1 MGRPEKALYASAQRL
16 LRRFE
21 AEQIPFIGPIGS
33 DLVAWN
39 LNPATSLTAWFHRDS
54 TAPGSASLEEGLQ
67 LLSRLE
73 SQLAVLKEC
82 EEDTRDAL
90 GDWADL
96 AQKYQIPPS
105 SHLSFAGV
113 PAYMAAAACEAGME
127 LLTEHVLNLTDPLG
141 IYGSLDEEQEDE
153 DERGLGVEELAQ
165 TVLQRAAATGIDLT
179 NKSDISGRLHAL
191 VDVLYRTP
199 KIKLKYEPFEW
210 VYEGLNPLLLP
221 KVLRK
226 RKGTPAA
233 LAVAAA
239 AVGRRVNVSLLPM
252 PAASI
257 EAGAGQDP
265 DAAIPVENLPP
276 DLQQRVS
283 SSTQAAAPGPGQWLL
298 KVFADTST
306 SRSPEDTLNRSNEE
320 YNSVKGNNNNNNG
333 VEIEDLGLY
342 VDPSNGHILSS
353 LEIQTKFPA
362 VGHLSPAE
370 WQEQS
375 VLRTWQGLC
384 RIAMQAH
391 QRRGESDF
399 VAHWMFICLALDPSA
414 PEWNRAL
421 AAPEVK

>member
-21 AEQIPFIGPIGS
+21 SERIPFIGPIGS

-39 LNPATSLTAWFHRDS
+39 LNPATSLTAWFHRQA
-54 TAPGSASLEEGLQ
+54 TAPGATSLEEGLQ

-82 EEDTRDAL
+82 EEDTRDAV

-96 AQKYQIPPS
+96 ATKYQIPS
-105 SHLSFAGV
+105 SSTLSFADF
-113 PAYMAAAACEAGME
+113 PPSRAIAACEAGME

-141 IYGSLDEEQEDE
+141 IYGSLEQEQEDE
-153 DERGLGVEELAQ
+153 DERGLGIEELAQ
-165 TVLQRAAATGIDLT
+165 SVLQRAGAATSNDLS
-179 NKSDISGRLHAL
+179 NKSDISSRLHAL
-191 VDVLYRTP
+191 IDVLYRTP
-199 KIKLKYEPFEW
+199 ETKLKYEPSEW
-210 VYEGLNPLLLP
+210 VYEGLTPLLLP
-221 KVLRK
+221 KVLK
-226 RKGTPAA
+226 IRKGIPGA
-233 LAVAAA
+233 LAIAAA
-239 AVGRRVNVSLLPM
+239 AVGRRVNVPLLPM
-252 PAASI
+252 PAAPI

-265 DAAIPVENLPP
+265 DGAIPVENLPP

-298 KVFADTST
+298 KVVADSST
-306 SRSPEDTLNRSNEE
+306 SSSSSSKDSFNPSSKE
-320 YNSVKGNNNNNNG
+320 YNNG
-333 VEIEDLGLY
+333 VEVEDLGLY
-342 VDPSNGHILSS
+342 VDPSNGDILSS
-353 LEIQTKFPA
+353 LEIQTRFPA

-370 WQEQS
+370 WKEQT

-399 VAHWMFICLALDPSA
+399 VAHWMFICLALDPGA

-421 AAPEVK
+421 AAPEVN

>member
-21 AEQIPFIGPIGS
+21 SERIPFIGPIGS

-39 LNPATSLTAWFHRDS
+39 LNPATSLTAWFHRQA
-54 TAPGSASLEEGLQ
+54 TAPGATSLEEGLQ

-90 GDWADL
+90 GEWADL
-96 AQKYQIPPS
+96 AQKYQIS
-105 SHLSFAGV
+105 SSSTFADV
-113 PAYMAAAACEAGME
+113 PASMAAAACEAGME
-127 LLTEHVLNLTDPLG
+127 LLTEQVLNLTDPLG
-141 IYGSLDEEQEDE
+141 IYGSLDGEQEDE
-153 DERGLGVEELAQ
+153 DERGLGIEELAQ
-165 TVLQRAAATGIDLT
+165 SVLQRAGLT
-179 NKSDISGRLHAL
+179 STENIINKNDISGRLHAL
-191 VDVLYRTP
+191 VDVLYRTSET
-199 KIKLKYEPFEW
+199 KLKYEQSEW
-210 VYEGLNPLLLP
+210 VYEGLDPLLLP

-226 RKGTPAA
+226 RKGIPGA
-233 LAVAAA
+233 LAMAAA
-239 AVGRRVNVSLLPM
+239 AVGRRVNVPLLPM
-252 PAASI
+252 PAAPI

-265 DAAIPVENLPP
+265 DTAMIVENLPL
-276 DLQQRVS
+276 DLQQRVNA
-283 SSTQAAAPGPGQWLL
+283 STQAAAPGPGQWLL
-298 KVFADTST
+298 KVFADSSTSPSTEESLKTST
-306 SRSPEDTLNRSNEE
+306 GE
-320 YNSVKGNNNNNNG
+320 YNNAEGADNG
-333 VEIEDLGLY
+333 IEIEDLGLY
-342 VDPSNGHILSS
+342 VDPSNGEILSS
-353 LEIQTKFPA
+353 SEIQTKFPA
-362 VGHLSPAE
+362 MGHLSPAE
-370 WQEQS
+370 WQQQS

>member
-21 AEQIPFIGPIGS
+21 SERIPFIGPIGS

-39 LNPATSLTAWFHRDS
+39 LNPATSLTAWFNHRQS
-54 TAPGSASLEEGLQ
+54 TATAASNINGTSLEEGLQ

-90 GDWADL
+90 ADWADL
-96 AQKYQIPPS
+96 TQKYEVPS
-105 SHLSFAGV
+105 SSSSTSFAAV
-113 PAYMAAAACEAGME
+113 PVSTAAAACEAGME
-127 LLTEHVLNLTDPLG
+127 LLTEQVLNLTDPFG
-141 IYGSLDEEQEDE
+141 IYASVEEEEDDE
-153 DERGLGVEELAQ
+153 DERGLGIDELAQ
-165 TVLQRAAATGIDLT
+165 LVLQRAGDD
-179 NKSDISGRLHAL
+179 KSDITGRLHAL
-191 VDVLYRTP
+191 VDVLYRTD

-210 VYEGLNPLLLP
+210 VYEGLGPLLLP
-221 KVLRK
+221 KVLKK

-233 LAVAAA
+233 LAIAATA
-239 AVGRRVNVSLLPM
+239 IARKINLSLLPM
-252 PAASI
+252 PAAPI

-283 SSTQAAAPGPGQWLL
+283 STIQAASPGPGPWLL
-298 KVFADTST
+298 KLFPDNYTTTAPTAPS
-306 SRSPEDTLNRSNEE
+306 SNDENSNGNVHRGEE
-320 YNSVKGNNNNNNG
+320 G
-333 VEIEDLGLY
+333 EIEDLGLY
-342 VDPSNGHILSS
+342 LDPSNGDILSS
-353 LEIQTKFPA
+353 TEVSKRFPS
-362 VGHLSPAE
+362 VGRLSPAE
-370 WQEQS
+370 WQEQC

-414 PEWNRAL
+414 PEWSRAL
-421 AAPEVK
+421 TAPEVK